1 MTFTTINRLSQQV
14 FAKAFTYIFFFLSAS
29 IIVATLVAAVQEI
42 LLGTKC
48 IQVLIGMIN
57 SSIITIAV
65 YETAMVIS
73 NEYGKQMEHDVFV
86 MLRNTLPRFIGTV
99 CIALSLGGLIMIIK
113 YSQLK
118 LAGNLY
124 YPVATIMSAAMLLI
138 ALGVF

>member
-1 MTFTTINRLSQQV
+1 M
-14 FAKAFTYIFFFLSAS
+14 
-29 IIVATLVAAVQEI
+29 
-42 LLGTKC
+42 
-48 IQVLIGMIN
+48 
-57 SSIITIAV
+57 ITIAV

>member
-48 IQVLIGMIN
+48 IQVIIGM
-57 SSIITIAV
+57 ITIAV